1 MHHDELFTFIK
12 SLYPNK
18 VLIGLHEP
26 FFGENEKKFLLDC
39 VDSTFVSSV
48 GKFVDQVETK
58 IQDLLQCKF
67 AVAVVNGTSGLQLAI
82 QLMGVKVEDEVLTQ
96 SLSFI
101 ATSNAIRYNHAH
113 PVYIDVDIDTMGM
126 SPIALKAFLDQ
137 NTTTKGGEVFNKQ
150 TGRRIKACI
159 PMHTFGLPCRIDEIV
174 SICKDFNISVI
185 EDAAEAMGSSYKGK
199 HLGTFGDIAVLSFNG
214 NKIITAG
221 GGGAIVTKNEEIAL
235 KAKHLSTTA
244 KKSHPYEYDH
254 DAVGYNFRMPNLNA
268 ALLLAQLEKLEEFL
282 TNKRILAQLY
292 AGFFNDNRSIRYF
305 SEIEYAKSNYWLNAI
320 QVRDNE
326 TKTEI
331 LEAAMKEQIM
341 LRPIWKL
348 AFELPMYANCIK
360 DNQKNARTLR
370 STILNLPSSYRPHA

>member
-12 SLYPNK
+12 SLFPNK
-18 VLIGLHEP
+18 ELIGLHEP

-58 IQDLLQCKF
+58 IQNLLQCKF

-82 QLMGVKVEDEVLTQ
+82 QLMGVKAEDEVLTQ

-101 ATSNAIRYNHAH
+101 ATSNAIRYNYAH

-126 SPIALKAFLDQ
+126 SPTALKAFLEQ

-174 SICKDFNISVI
+174 SVCKDFNISVI

-221 GGGAIVTKNEEIAL
+221 GGGAIVTNNKEIAID
-235 KAKHLSTTA
+235 AKHLSTTA

-268 ALLLAQLEKLEEFL
+268 ALLLAQLEKLETFL
-282 TNKRILAQLY
+282 TNKRTLAQLY
-292 AGFFNDNRSIRYF
+292 AGFFKANSSIRYV
-305 SEIEYAKSNYWLNAI
+305 SEIEHAKSNYWLNAI

-331 LEAAMKEQIM
+331 LEAAMKDQIM

-360 DNQKNARTLR
+360 DDQKNARTLR
-370 STILNLPSSYRPHA
+370 STILNLPSSYRSHA

>member
-1 MHHDELFTFIK
+1 MNHDELFTFIK
-12 SLYPNK
+12 SLFPNK
-18 VLIGLHEP
+18 ELIGLHEP

-82 QLMGVKVEDEVLTQ
+82 QLMGVKAEDEVLTQ

-101 ATSNAIRYNHAH
+101 ATSNAIRYNYAH

-126 SPIALKAFLDQ
+126 SPTALKAFLEQ

-174 SICKDFNISVI
+174 SVCKDFNISVI

-221 GGGAIVTKNEEIAL
+221 GGGAIVTNNKEIAID
-235 KAKHLSTTA
+235 AKHLSTTA

-268 ALLLAQLEKLEEFL
+268 ALLLAQLEKLETFL
-282 TNKRILAQLY
+282 TNKRTLAQLY
-292 AGFFNDNRSIRYF
+292 AGFFNDNSSIRYV
-305 SEIEYAKSNYWLNAI
+305 SEIENAKSNYWLNAI

-331 LEAAMKEQIM
+331 LEAAMKDQIM

-360 DNQKNARTLR
+360 DDQKNARTLR